1 MLAATSL
8 PSATLPTSVARGG
21 TGDSPT
27 ETPIAA
33 NAFCS
38 AFLTSGT
45 PPRDVFFVFAISAC
59 AFSLLDERS
68 GGPVSDTRK
77 MERGVA
83 RGIVFDGV
91 GGRVVGELGRWWG
104 SGGRN
109 ARPNRLSGVDR
120 VEALG

>member
-8 PSATLPTSVARGG
+8 PATTLPTSVARGG

-68 GGPVSDTRK
+68 SGPDSNTRE

-83 RGIVFDGV
+83 CGIMIDGV
-91 GGRVVGELGRWWG
+91 GGRVVGELRRWWG
-104 SGGRN
+104 SSGRN
-109 ARPNRLSGVDR
+109 TRPDWLSGID
-120 VEALG
+120 